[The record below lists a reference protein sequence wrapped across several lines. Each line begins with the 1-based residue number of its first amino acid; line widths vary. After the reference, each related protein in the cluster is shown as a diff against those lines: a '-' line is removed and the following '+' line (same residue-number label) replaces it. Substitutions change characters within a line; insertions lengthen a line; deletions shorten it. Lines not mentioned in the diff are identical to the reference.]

1 MSDTG
6 LNTTGHQSS
15 QYFRFFTAAFSHY
28 SLAHLASNSL
38 VLLVLG
44 TVFEKRCHSRHF
56 FVLTLVVVV
65 TTVMSLHFFLPEYV
79 AYAGIS
85 CLNFALMGWLLSVEG
100 ARNPAGS
107 IAALALLVSYE
118 FYVVV
123 SAEKTFDTIQP
134 AWQLHL
140 LAFIEG
146 DWFLLVPTIR
156 PKGAIRCSRGLMA
169 RCDLPSQSAEPY
181 GSKFPVIFARG
192 MLCAI
197 PSSATNLDSL
207 ISAAVYSPCG
217 KGIRGSSTP

>member
-1 MSDTG
+1 MIRLPWLTFILILTCCVLYLLDVRHWTQYDRAST
-6 LNTTGHQSS
+6 S

-28 SLAHLASNSL
+28 TLAHLASNSL

-44 TVFEKRCHSRHF
+44 TVFEKRCHPRHF

-85 CLNFALMGWLLSVEG
+85 CLNFALMGWLLSLEC

-107 IAALALLVSYE
+107 AAALVLLVSYE

-123 SAEKTFDTIQP
+123 GAEKTFDTIQP

-146 DWFLLVPTIR
+146 VGFYCFQRL
-156 PKGAIRCSRGLMA
+156 GL
-169 RCDLPSQSAEPY
+169 RERFD
-181 GSKFPVIFARG
+181 
-192 MLCAI
+192 
-197 PSSATNLDSL
+197 
-207 ISAAVYSPCG
+207 AVG
-217 KGIRGSSTP
+217 VR

>member
-1 MSDTG
+1 MIRLPWLTLILILTCCVLYLLDV
-6 LNTTGHQSS
+6 GHWTQYDRASIS
-15 QYFRFFTAAFSHY
+15 QYFRFFTAAFSHN

-44 TVFEKRCHSRHF
+44 TVFEKRYHSRHF

-65 TTVMSLHFFLPEYV
+65 TTVMFLHFFLPEYV
-79 AYAGIS
+79 TYAGIS
-85 CLNFALMGWLLSVEG
+85 CLNFALMGWLLSLEG

-107 IAALALLVSYE
+107 ITALALLVTYE

-146 DWFLLVPTIR
+146 IGFYWFQRL
-156 PKGAIRCSRGLMA
+156 GLRERFDA
-169 RCDLPSQSAEPY
+169 L
-181 GSKFPVIFARG
+181 GV
-192 MLCAI
+192 
-197 PSSATNLDSL
+197 
-207 ISAAVYSPCG
+207 
-217 KGIRGSSTP
+217 